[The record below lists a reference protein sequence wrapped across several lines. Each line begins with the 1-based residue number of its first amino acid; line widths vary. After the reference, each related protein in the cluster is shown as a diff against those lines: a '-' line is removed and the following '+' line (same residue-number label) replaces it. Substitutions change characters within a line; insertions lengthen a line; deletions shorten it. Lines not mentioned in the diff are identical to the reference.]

1 MAESASA
8 PFGRVVTA
16 MVTPFGE
23 DGSLDV
29 AGARSLAR
37 WLVDHGSDG
46 LVLAG
51 TTGEAPTLRD
61 DEKLAL
67 WEAVLDEVGDDAHVI
82 AGTGTYDTAHSVHLT
97 REAARIG
104 VEAFLVVV
112 PYYNKP
118 PLEGTIRHFAAI
130 AEAGGGR
137 PIILYNI
144 PARVVLRLSPDDIA
158 RVVREVP
165 AVTAVKQA
173 IDDDEDARAIVK
185 QGLALYA
192 GNDDLLERFC
202 ELGGA
207 GGICVASHLL
217 GNEFRRICD
226 LVAAGDVQGAR
237 ALDAEVRPL
246 YHVVNTLTTNPIPIK
261 AALALAGHNVGGLRL
276 PLVDA
281 DEAQRET
288 LREVL
293 ERHGHLVRA

>member
-1 MAESASA
+1 MADSASA

-16 MVTPFGE
+16 MVTPFAE
-23 DGSLDV
+23 DGSLDLH
-29 AGARSLAR
+29 GARSLAR

-67 WEAVLDEVGDDAHVI
+67 WEAVLDEVGGDAHVI

-118 PLEGTIRHFAAI
+118 PLEGIVRHFAAI
-130 AEAGGGR
+130 AEAGGER
-137 PIILYNI
+137 PIIAYNI
-144 PARVVLRLSPDDIA
+144 PSRVVLRLSASDIA
-158 RVVREVP
+158 RLARDVPQVR
-165 AVTAVKQA
+165 AVKQA
-173 IDDDEDARAIVK
+173 DDDESDARAIVAL
-185 QGLALYA
+185 GLALYA
-192 GNDDLLERFC
+192 GNDELLEPFS
-202 ELGGA
+202 ELGAA

-217 GNEFRRICD
+217 GQEFRRMCD
-226 LVAAGDVQGAR
+226 LVDAGDFAGAR
-237 ALDAEVRPL
+237 ALDAELRPI
-246 YHVVNTLTTNPIPIK
+246 YGVINTLTTNPIPVK
-261 AALALAGHNVGGLRL
+261 TALALAGHPAGGLRL
-276 PLVDA
+276 PLIEA

-293 ERHGHLVRA
+293 ERHGLLVRA

>member
-16 MVTPFGE
+16 MVTPFAE

-137 PIILYNI
+137 PVILYNI
-144 PARVVLRLSPDDIA
+144 PARVVLRLSPADIG
-158 RVVREVP
+158 RVVAEVP

-173 IDDDEDARAIVK
+173 IDDDADARAIVDL
-185 QGLALYA
+185 GLALYA
-192 GNDDLLERFC
+192 GNDDLLERFL

-226 LVAAGDVQGAR
+226 LVAAGDVEGAR
-237 ALDAEVRPL
+237 ALDAELRPV

-261 AALALAGHNVGGLRL
+261 AALALAGHHVGGLRL

>member
-61 DEKLAL
+61 EEKLAL
-67 WEAVLDEVGDDAHVI
+67 WEAVLDEVGGDAHVI
-82 AGTGTYDTAHSVHLT
+82 AGTGTYDTAHSAHLT

-118 PLEGTIRHFAAI
+118 PLEGTIRHFEAI

-144 PARVVLRLSPDDIA
+144 PARVVLRLSPADIG
-158 RVVREVP
+158 RVAREVR
-165 AVTAVKQA
+165 AVKAVKQA
-173 IDDDEDARAIVK
+173 IDDDADARAIVEL
-185 QGLALYA
+185 GLALYA

-217 GNEFRRICD
+217 GREFRRICD
-226 LVAAGDVQGAR
+226 LVSAGDLAAAR
-237 ALDAEVRPL
+237 ALDAELRPV

-261 AALALAGHNVGGLRL
+261 AALALAGHGVGGLRL

>member
-16 MVTPFGE
+16 MVTPFAE

-29 AGARSLAR
+29 AAARSLAR
-37 WLVDHGSDG
+37 WLVDHGNDG

-118 PLEGTIRHFAAI
+118 PLEGTIRHYAAI

-137 PIILYNI
+137 PLILYNI
-144 PARVVLRLSPDDIA
+144 PSRVVLRLSPADIG
-158 RVVREVP
+158 RLVREVP

-173 IDDDEDARAIVK
+173 IDDDADARAIVEL
-185 QGLALYA
+185 GLALYA

-217 GNEFRRICD
+217 GTEFRRICD
-226 LVAAGDVQGAR
+226 LVAVGDVEAAR
-237 ALDAEVRPL
+237 ALDAEIRPL
-246 YHVVNTLTTNPIPIK
+246 YHVINTLTTNPIPIK
-261 AALALAGHNVGGLRL
+261 AALALAGHAVGGLRL

-281 DEAQRET
+281 DEAERET
-288 LREVL
+288 LRAAL

>member
-1 MAESASA
+1 MAQSASA

-16 MVTPFGE
+16 MVTPFAE

-29 AGARSLAR
+29 AAARSLAR

-61 DEKLAL
+61 EEKLAL
-67 WEAVLDEVGDDAHVI
+67 WQAVLEEVGDDAHVI

-104 VEAFLVVV
+104 IEAFLVVV

-118 PLEGTIRHFAAI
+118 PLTGIIRHFAAI

-137 PIILYNI
+137 PVILYNI
-144 PARVVLRLSPDDIA
+144 PSRVVLRLSPSDIG
-158 RVVREVP
+158 RLVREVP

-173 IDDDEDARAIVK
+173 IDDDADARAIVEL
-185 QGLALYA
+185 GLALYA
-192 GNDDLLERFC
+192 GNDELLERFS

-226 LVAAGDVQGAR
+226 LVAVGDVQAAR
-237 ALDAEVRPL
+237 ALDAEVRPV
-246 YHVVNTLTTNPIPIK
+246 YDVVNTLTTNPIPIK
-261 AALALAGHNVGGLRL
+261 AALVLAGHAVGGLRL

>member
-16 MVTPFGE
+16 MVTPFAE

-29 AGARSLAR
+29 PAARSLAR

-67 WEAVLDEVGDDAHVI
+67 WEAVLDEVGGDAHVV

-137 PIILYNI
+137 PIIAYNI
-144 PARVVLRLSPDDIA
+144 PSRVVLRLSPQDIGRLA
-158 RVVREVP
+158 REVP

-173 IDDDEDARAIVK
+173 IDDDADARAIVEL
-185 QGLALYA
+185 GLALYA

-207 GGICVASHLL
+207 GGICVTSHLL
-217 GNEFRRICD
+217 GREFQRICE
-226 LVAAGDVQGAR
+226 LVASGDVAGAR
-237 ALDAEVRPL
+237 ALDAELSPV
-246 YHVVNTLTTNPIPIK
+246 YTVVNTLTTNPIPIK
-261 AALALAGHNVGGLRL
+261 AALALAGHAVGGVRL
-276 PLVDA
+276 PLVEA

-288 LREVL
+288 LRGVL
-293 ERHGHLVRA
+293 ERHGLLVRA

>member
-16 MVTPFGE
+16 MVTPFAE

-144 PARVVLRLSPDDIA
+144 PARVVLRLSPDDIGRLA
-158 RVVREVP
+158 AEVP

-173 IDDDEDARAIVK
+173 IDDDADAKAIVDL
-185 QGLALYA
+185 GLALYA
-192 GNDDLLERFC
+192 GNDDLLERFV

-226 LVAAGDVQGAR
+226 LAAAGDVEGAR
-237 ALDAEVRPL
+237 ALDAEVRPV

-261 AALALAGHNVGGLRL
+261 AALALAGHSVGGLRL

-281 DEAQRET
+281 DDAQRES